1 MDATRRS
8 DAESAAHFTR
18 RLEAF
23 SDIVFGLS
31 LSQLA
36 FQLGVPNRVEVLVEQ
51 PLRYIIFFV
60 SFAVICAL
68 WLAHHR
74 MFRYFAPNRIDV
86 FLNFVYLAFA
96 ALIPFA
102 MQVIVR
108 FGSTTTG
115 FAIYGFCF
123 IGTSLSMALLLFRV
137 LARRGA
143 DLEEADALRMYRHA
157 LTNSGVVAVIALSL
171 LLLRFGA
178 SVSAMSLWLLVPYGI
193 AVRLATRT
201 LPRGLMRGQV

>member
-60 SFAVICAL
+60 SFAVHSIDDACL
-68 WLAHHR
+68 RHH
-74 MFRYFAPNRIDV
+74 NR
-86 FLNFVYLAFA
+86 
-96 ALIPFA
+96 
-102 MQVIVR
+102 
-108 FGSTTTG
+108 
-115 FAIYGFCF
+115 
-123 IGTSLSMALLLFRV
+123 LSP
-137 LARRGA
+137 
-143 DLEEADALRMYRHA
+143 D
-157 LTNSGVVAVIALSL
+157 
-171 LLLRFGA
+171 
-178 SVSAMSLWLLVPYGI
+178 
-193 AVRLATRT
+193 TRPT
-201 LPRGLMRGQV
+201 

>member
-1 MDATRRS
+1 LSTVGGS
-8 DAESAAHFTR
+8 GAETAAHFTR

-36 FQLGVPNRVEVLVEQ
+36 VQLGVPRHVEELVQQ
-51 PLRYIIFFV
+51 PQRYSIFFA
-60 SFAVICAL
+60 SFAVICAF

-74 MFRYFAPNRIDV
+74 MFRHFDPNRVDV
-86 FLNFVYLAFA
+86 FLNFVYLAFT

-102 MQVIVR
+102 MQVLTR

-123 IGTSLSMALLLFRV
+123 VGTSLSISLLLFRTLTRPGLHLDEDV
-137 LARRGA
+137 ALGIYRR
-143 DLEEADALRMYRHA
+143 ALI
-157 LTNSGVVAVIALSL
+157 NSGVVAVIALSL

-178 SVSAMSLWLLVPYGI
+178 SVASMSLWLLLPYAI
-193 AVRLATRT
+193 AVHFLTRK
-201 LPRGLMRGQV
+201 LPRGLVRRQG